1 MKSAYFHCIG
11 GVSGDMILASMV
23 DLGVDVSNLV
33 NTIESAGISG
43 FDINISDVNRVGL
56 VGKMLHVNIQKNE
69 APLKFKALVDRI
81 ADSNLSPDII
91 KKTQMILNEIG
102 KIESDVHQI
111 DLDDVILHELGSID
125 TLVDIIGCVVG
136 LELLGITECFSSPL
150 PIGGGMVN
158 TDHGTIIAPAPATM
172 GLIKKNNIPVVVPS
186 PSAYEIGETITPTAT
201 AILSTI
207 AKFETPT
214 ISIEDI
220 GYGFGHK
227 YSSRYPNILSL
238 WIGELSE
245 SSFSQE
251 TVLLETNIDDMT
263 AESLGYVMDLLFKEG
278 ALDVWFAS
286 IHMKKNR
293 PGVMLSTIIP
303 KVLEKRIIKL
313 IVNETTTFGIRS
325 RGVDRYLVDREIVV
339 FHTSLGDVRVKIKK
353 EEGIKIAVS
362 PEYDDCRKISEKW
375 NIPLHQVYSRIM
387 SEASDKLLNKRD

>member
-23 DLGVDVSNLV
+23 DLGVDVNKLV
-33 NTIESAGISG
+33 DTIQSAGIIG
-43 FDINISDVNRVGL
+43 FDLKVKDVDRAGL
-56 VGKMLHVNIQKNE
+56 VGKALHVNIQKNE
-69 APLKFKALVDRI
+69 TPLKFKALVDRI
-81 ADSNLSPDII
+81 TDSNLSPDII
-91 KKTQMILNEIG
+91 NKTQMILNEIG

-186 PSAYEIGETITPTAT
+186 PSSYEIGETITPTAT

-263 AESLGYVMDLLFKEG
+263 AESLGYVMDLLFKDG

-325 RGVDRYLVDREIVV
+325 RRVDRYLVDREVVV
-339 FHTSLGDVRVKIKK
+339 FQTSLGDVRVKIKK
-353 EEGIKIAVS
+353 EEGVKIAVS
-362 PEYDDCRKISEKW
+362 PEHDDCRKISEKW

-387 SEASDKLLNKRD
+387 SEASDKLLNNKD